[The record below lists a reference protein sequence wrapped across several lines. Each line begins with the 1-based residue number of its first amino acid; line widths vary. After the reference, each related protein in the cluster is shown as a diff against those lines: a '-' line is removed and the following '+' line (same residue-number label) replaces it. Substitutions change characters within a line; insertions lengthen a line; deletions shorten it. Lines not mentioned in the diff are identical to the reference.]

1 LKIIE
6 STHYNETPGMSYIVM
21 VAWNNCT

>member
-1 LKIIE
+1 LEIIE
-6 STHYNETPGMSYIVM
+6 STHYNATPGMSYIVM